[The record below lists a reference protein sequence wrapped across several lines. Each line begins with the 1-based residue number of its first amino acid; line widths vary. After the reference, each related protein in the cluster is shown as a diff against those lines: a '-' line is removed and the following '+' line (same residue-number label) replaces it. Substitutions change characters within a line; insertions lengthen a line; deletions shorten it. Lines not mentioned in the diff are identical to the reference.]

1 MRKAMEEL
9 NADLELRNAQI
20 QTLQK
25 QITEA
30 ENSDA
35 NGGHHVAAGTG
46 GSSKVGNV
54 TYVIVSTF
62 MRDIHLP
69 NTNDGTIF
77 HERWR
82 FLFFKFL
89 FRIQEKFKSL
99 LISFYLLRSAI
110 LFINDF
116 RNFGMTE
123 CYN

>member
-1 MRKAMEEL
+1 MNRLDGRVDPTLPHQEMTDMRKAMEEL

-54 TYVIVSTF
+54 TFVIWKSVVSTF
-62 MRDIHLP
+62 MR
-69 NTNDGTIF
+69 
-77 HERWR
+77 
-82 FLFFKFL
+82 
-89 FRIQEKFKSL
+89 
-99 LISFYLLRSAI
+99 
-110 LFINDF
+110 
-116 RNFGMTE
+116 GMPAE
-123 CYN
+123 YK

>member
-54 TYVIVSTF
+54 T
-62 MRDIHLP
+62 
-69 NTNDGTIF
+69 
-77 HERWR
+77 
-82 FLFFKFL
+82 
-89 FRIQEKFKSL
+89 
-99 LISFYLLRSAI
+99 
-110 LFINDF
+110 
-116 RNFGMTE
+116 
-123 CYN
+123 